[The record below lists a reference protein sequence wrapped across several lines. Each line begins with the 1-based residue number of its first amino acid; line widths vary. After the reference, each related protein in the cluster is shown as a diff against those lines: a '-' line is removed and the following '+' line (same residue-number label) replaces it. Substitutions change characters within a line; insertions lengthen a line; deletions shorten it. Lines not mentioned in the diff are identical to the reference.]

1 MHKILK
7 LTLTSAVALVLVACG
22 DRVPDKGTP
31 EYDEYVQ
38 SKSIDS
44 SIKATPSWFLDIPV
58 SDKEIYGVGTGI
70 SPNMQIAID
79 KAVLEGKISLAD
91 QTNGKVSS
99 RLKQFSKEVG
109 ADEDKTIISTIEK
122 VSLNA
127 ITAADLAGYFRDKIV
142 VQEEKGQFRVFVLLK
157 LPFQRVNKL
166 ALEAVKKEAILTTT
180 LAESDAFQQL
190 EAELDK
196 LDN

>member
-1 MHKILK
+1 MHNILK
-7 LTLTSAVALVLVACG
+7 LTLTSAVALALVACG
-22 DRVPDKGTP
+22 APDKGTP
-31 EYDEYVQ
+31 EYEEYV
-38 SKSIDS
+38 KTKTVES
-44 SIKATPSWFLDIPV
+44 SIKETPKWFLDIPI

-99 RLKQFSKEVG
+99 RLKLFSKEVG

-127 ITAADLAGYFRDKIV
+127 ITAADLAGYYRDKIV